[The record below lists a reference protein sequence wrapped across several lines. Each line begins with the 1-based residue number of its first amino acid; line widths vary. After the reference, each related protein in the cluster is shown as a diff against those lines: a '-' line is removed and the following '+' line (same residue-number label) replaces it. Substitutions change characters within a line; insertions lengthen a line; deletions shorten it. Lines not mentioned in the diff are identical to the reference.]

1 MNRAI
6 KRICCLLLLAGHLL
20 ACPANPM
27 KDLKTHFDN
36 PPDSARPGVYWYF
49 MDGCLSKEQM
59 TKDLESMR
67 RVGIGSVLFLEVN
80 LWLPRGH
87 LDYFSPEWQET
98 FIHAVKECERLG
110 IEMSLGVGPGWTGSG
125 GPWVEGSE
133 SMRHLVGSI
142 TKVEGNGGV
151 QSVQLPVPRPRNPY
165 FGEGVFTPELKERWE
180 DYYEDV
186 VVLALPGDADPS
198 ALKNIDEKALY
209 YRAPYSSVANVPAVL
224 PEPGAEAAQGKAVTA
239 VASSR
244 IVDITDR
251 LDSTGVVRWN
261 VPDGEWQIIRMGI
274 RNNGAVTRPAPIPGL
289 GFECDK
295 FDAKAFV
302 DHFANSYGKLF
313 PQIISSP
320 ESPGGLKCLHMDS
333 WEMGAQ
339 NWSDRFAEE
348 FEKRRGYSPTP
359 YLPALLGICIDDVET
374 SERFLRD
381 LRKTAEELV
390 LENHARQIRE
400 IAHRSGL
407 KFSVEP
413 YDMTPLSDMRLCE
426 TADIPMCEFWTPKG
440 GFNTTYGCVEAT
452 SVAHIKG
459 RDVVAAEAFTT
470 NPGENLGYAYYPGNV
485 KAQGDWAFAFGINR
499 FMYHTFAHKYFDNEE
514 ARPGLTMGP
523 YGVHWDRGQTWWHL
537 SGEYHKYIARC
548 SYMLRQGRTTADI
561 LYLAGEDAPNV
572 FKCPDSAVRYDHPFY
587 PDRRE
592 YNFDACT
599 PAALIEDARVVDGKI
614 VFKSGATYEVMVLP
628 MLKCMSVELLAKI
641 DTLVAHGATVIG
653 NPPDNTGS
661 LSNAAEND
669 RRLKALALKLWGST
683 SVPHAESRI
692 AYGKGYIYWGGKYSE
707 QEAGC
712 LYPGYGVVARLLEQK
727 GVQKDYEDETDK
739 IRYTHRTADYADIF
753 FLSNTTPSRMEFT
766 GRFRTPFAQAEI
778 WYPQSG
784 KMLKA
789 PVKTGDSGTPAIE
802 LALAGNESCFIV
814 FSAGKSSL
822 PLYSRAIP
830 VVKQTIDLSRDWAVR
845 FDPAWGGPAQVRFDS
860 LTDWKESRDERI
872 KYYSGSAFYS
882 KNFHISPAKGER
894 IVLRFDSIQHIA
906 AVKINGEYVTTLW
919 TAPWEADITELV
931 KRGENRVE
939 IEVANLWVNRL
950 IKDMSISEE
959 NPNPS
964 QWPEWLFNKKK
975 RESQRLSY
983 SSYEHYRADSPL
995 VSSGI
1000 IGGAEIVV
1008 EK

>member
-1 MNRAI
+1 M
-6 KRICCLLLLAGHLL
+6 
-20 ACPANPM
+20 
-27 KDLKTHFDN
+27 
-36 PPDSARPGVYWYF
+36 
-49 MDGCLSKEQM
+49 
-59 TKDLESMR
+59 
-67 RVGIGSVLFLEVN
+67 
-80 LWLPRGH
+80 
-87 LDYFSPEWQET
+87 
-98 FIHAVKECERLG
+98 
-110 IEMSLGVGPGWTGSG
+110 
-125 GPWVEGSE
+125 
-133 SMRHLVGSI
+133 
-142 TKVEGNGGV
+142 
-151 QSVQLPVPRPRNPY
+151 
-165 FGEGVFTPELKERWE
+165 
-180 DYYEDV
+180 
-186 VVLALPGDADPS
+186 
-198 ALKNIDEKALY
+198 
-209 YRAPYSSVANVPAVL
+209 
-224 PEPGAEAAQGKAVTA
+224 
-239 VASSR
+239 
-244 IVDITDR
+244 
-251 LDSTGVVRWN
+251 
-261 VPDGEWQIIRMGI
+261 
-274 RNNGAVTRPAPIPGL
+274 
-289 GFECDK
+289 
-295 FDAKAFV
+295 
-302 DHFANSYGKLF
+302 
-313 PQIISSP
+313 
-320 ESPGGLKCLHMDS
+320 
-333 WEMGAQ
+333 
-339 NWSDRFAEE
+339 
-348 FEKRRGYSPTP
+348 
-359 YLPALLGICIDDVET
+359 
-374 SERFLRD
+374 
-381 LRKTAEELV
+381 
-390 LENHARQIRE
+390 
-400 IAHRSGL
+400 
-407 KFSVEP
+407 
-413 YDMTPLSDMRLCE
+413 
-426 TADIPMCEFWTPKG
+426 
-440 GFNTTYGCVEAT
+440 
-452 SVAHIKG
+452 
-459 RDVVAAEAFTT
+459 
-470 NPGENLGYAYYPGNV
+470 
-485 KAQGDWAFAFGINR
+485 
-499 FMYHTFAHKYFDNEE
+499 
-514 ARPGLTMGP
+514 
-523 YGVHWDRGQTWWHL
+523 
-537 SGEYHKYIARC
+537 
-548 SYMLRQGRTTADI
+548 
-561 LYLAGEDAPNV
+561 
-572 FKCPDSAVRYDHPFY
+572 
-587 PDRRE
+587 
-592 YNFDACT
+592 
-599 PAALIEDARVVDGKI
+599 
-614 VFKSGATYEVMVLP
+614 
-628 MLKCMSVELLAKI
+628 
-641 DTLVAHGATVIG
+641 
-653 NPPDNTGS
+653 
-661 LSNAAEND
+661 
-669 RRLKALALKLWGST
+669 
-683 SVPHAESRI
+683 PHAESRI

-950 IKDMSISEE
+950 IKDMSIPEE